1 MPNRFA
7 SGKHSIA
14 ECDRCGQRYMLKVLK
29 KLVIKTKTVNI
40 LVCPE
45 CWEPDQ
51 PQLRLGMYPV
61 NDPQAVREPR
71 PDISYYAS
79 GTSGLQ
85 IDVVNNNSVDSN
97 GYPELGSRIIEWGWY
112 PVGGSRS
119 FDRAL
124 TPNALVATGTVNS
137 VTISTTQEF
146 NMGFRKAADGIT
158 KSGKTKGTNLGDSG
172 PNVKIENGPMKHTVG
187 KTNKNMKSMGRN
199 MAKVAAQRGR

>member
-1 MPNRFA
+1 MPSNFA

-14 ECDRCGQRYMLKVLK
+14 ECDRCGQRF
-29 KLVIKTKTVNI
+29 KLSQLRKLTIKTRMVSIK
-40 LVCPE
+40 VCNE

-51 PQLRLGMYPV
+51 PQLQLGMYPV

-71 PDISYYAS
+71 PDTSYYAS

-85 IDVVNNNSVDSN
+85 TQNGDNNTVDEA
-97 GYPELGSRIIEWGWY
+97 GYQEGGSRVFEWGWY

-137 VTISTTQEF
+137 VTISTT
-146 NMGFRKAADGIT
+146 
-158 KSGKTKGTNLGDSG
+158 
-172 PNVKIENGPMKHTVG
+172 
-187 KTNKNMKSMGRN
+187 
-199 MAKVAAQRGR
+199 